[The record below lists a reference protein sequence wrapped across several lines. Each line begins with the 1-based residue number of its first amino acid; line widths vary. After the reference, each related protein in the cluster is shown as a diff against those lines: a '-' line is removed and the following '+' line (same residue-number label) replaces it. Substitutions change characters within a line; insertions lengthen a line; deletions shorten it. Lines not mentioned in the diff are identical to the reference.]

1 MTISNLE
8 MKWLN
13 FTKSLR
19 SVGVLLIFVM
29 IPYLAFI
36 IIPIQ
41 FILTMVALSDI
52 NYINHELKDPYLNSF
67 RSRYLTASIFKLIG
81 SMTVHVGAALIS
93 ILLIIG
99 PIQFPFYLGPFS
111 AWIFLPAI
119 IVFIIGF
126 VIMIIASII
135 EVGAWDNLKL
145 FIYHSK
151 DMFPERIKYDTTT
164 MVEKL
169 RSGALSWAL
178 GFLIITIIIGW
189 ILQLVGYFGLSN
201 AAERGMKIEP
211 IAPVTQHFQPISPP
225 TQEQQPARVI
235 EFCPMCGARV
245 SEGASYCGE
254 CGVKIAN

>member
-8 MKWLN
+8 MKWLS

-19 SVGVLLIFVM
+19 SIGVLLIFVM

-41 FILTMVALSDI
+41 FILTMVALSNI

-81 SMTVHVGAALIS
+81 SMTVHVGALLLAIR
-93 ILLIIG
+93 LIIG
-99 PIQFPFYLGPFS
+99 PIFSPFYLGSFYG
-111 AWIFLPAI
+111 WIFSPAAI
-119 IVFIIGF
+119 IFIIGF

-145 FIYHSK
+145 FIHHNK
-151 DMFPERIKYDTTT
+151 EMFPERIKYETTT
-164 MVEKL
+164 KVENL

-178 GFLIITIIIGW
+178 GFLIVTIIIGW
-189 ILQLVGYFGLSN
+189 ILQLIGYFGLSN

-211 IAPVTQHFQPISPP
+211 IAPATQDFQPITPP
-225 TQEQQPARVI
+225 IQKQQPVRVI

-254 CGVKIAN
+254 CGVKLAN